1 MVILTIFGIFISLA
15 SVVLYFYNGT
25 QEPFVFFC
33 GIIFVAISLYIAK
46 LSGQIERL
54 TDRVNKLEKT
64 KKDDEK

>member
-25 QEPFVFFC
+25 QEPFVFFF
-33 GIIFVAISLYIAK
+33 GIILVAISLYIAK

-54 TDRVNKLEKT
+54 TDRVSKLEKT